1 MDASTFDAQ
10 SQADFLSMMTEN
22 LEILEKIMY
31 QLKALL
37 KEPDFII
44 FEEVKAA
51 ELEKL
56 RGHQGLTNPGRPNT
70 TAMNDAITKK
80 N

>member
-1 MDASTFDAQ
+1 VLDASTFDAQ

-22 LEILEKIMY
+22 LEILEKVLY
-31 QLKALL
+31 QLKAML

-51 ELEKL
+51 TLE
-56 RGHQGLTNPGRPNT
+56 
-70 TAMNDAITKK
+70 
-80 N
+80 